1 MSTYEMYQHEGEYEY
16 EYESGLPAELEAEL
30 ANGLLDIRH
39 EQELEQFLGDIV
51 SSVGSFLK
59 GPVGSAIGG
68 VLKNVAKTALPVVG
82 GALGSF
88 VAPGIG
94 TAIGSKLGQFAS
106 SALGDS
112 EVPGEREFETAR
124 KVVQLAHAAGQQ
136 ATTLPPD
143 MHPQQAAQEAVLRA
157 VQQVAP
163 GLQIGGPAGR
173 QNETEWGYTDGD
185 GYDNSMRSYTGRW
198 VRRGR
203 RIILFGV

>member
-1 MSTYEMYQHEGEYEY
+1 
-16 EYESGLPAELEAEL
+16 
-30 ANGLLDIRH
+30 
-39 EQELEQFLGDIV
+39 
-51 SSVGSFLK
+51 
-59 GPVGSAIGG
+59 
-68 VLKNVAKTALPVVG
+68 LPVVG